1 METVAN
7 LIGQSINWIKH
18 PTNLRYYY
26 IVLNG
31 DVALLRLNN
40 FPEEPLLTLI
50 FGLEIIDIEDV
61 PEKWKVPFSG

>member
-18 PTNLRYYY
+18 PTNIRYYY
-26 IVLNG
+26 IVLNS

>member
-1 METVAN
+1 M
-7 LIGQSINWIKH
+7 
-18 PTNLRYYY
+18 
-26 IVLNG
+26 